1 MARGLLK
8 SLLTPWDLLTKY
20 QNEGKHTEVLLLQ
33 EELKTL
39 TWEEVY
45 EEYLEETHCEGES
58 LWFQKIKEYEKDV
71 MSKRGE

>member
-1 MARGLLK
+1 MGSTNKISKRRKAYGI
-8 SLLTPWDLLTKY
+8 
-20 QNEGKHTEVLLLQ
+20 LLLQ

-39 TWEEVY
+39 PWEEVY
-45 EEYLEETHCEGES
+45 EEYLEETHCAGES